1 MSTEFPVITRYEVVG
16 AEDVIRTNAELWQSY
31 KQGGLQ
37 VDQFSTSLR
46 GNMEGTYAMRRAY
59 SGIRMALRV
68 EMAPL
73 LESARALGD
82 IATIGRDVIQMW
94 QAYTIGQ
101 LRIERAM
108 RDVSDAQQ
116 DVAKWQGLYNQYLR
130 DFGVDSAYTKD
141 ASENL
146 IDAYKR
152 LKTAQDQAAKA
163 QQDMIFGW
171 VGMGLEIGGVIS
183 SLIQLGVHL
192 KTLQAIMATTTG
204 TEVGILG
211 TGVTLG
217 SLGTAALAAA
227 PPIAAVG
234 AGYWLAQQI
243 RPVGKGE
250 QEYASFAEAAAD
262 LGITF
267 EQLKTEMLETVATN
281 KSFGGSMDEL
291 IKYMQEY
298 NAIAGGGMA
307 VEYSVGGKYGMITLS
322 PEEWKQL
329 QDLIKGQGQ
338 YGIPYVQET
347 GYYKLHKGERVFDPE
362 QTRQQQVIERE
373 LYVSQNIP
381 HGQLGIDYMPQN
393 MLIYAHKGER
403 LLNPEQTRHEN
414 VVKGNRPIV
423 ASVTQYNTITKTAD
437 ADVAADR
444 AYRKM
449 LEKFANKT

>member
-1 MSTEFPVITRYEVVG
+1 MSEFPVITRYEVVG
-16 AEDVIRTNAELWQSY
+16 AEDVIRTNAELWNSF
-31 KQGGLQ
+31 KQGGLG
-37 VDQFSTSLR
+37 VKEFSTALR
-46 GNMEGTYAMRRAY
+46 ENMEGTYAMRRAY
-59 SGIRMALRV
+59 SGMRMAIRV
-68 EMAPL
+68 SWAPL
-73 LESARALGD
+73 LETARALGD
-82 IATIGRDVIQMW
+82 VGRIGRDVVQMW

-108 RDVSDAQQ
+108 RDVVDAQQ
-116 DVAKWQGLYNQYLR
+116 EVAKWQALYNQYLR
-130 DFGVDSAYTKD
+130 DFGSDSAYTKEATD
-141 ASENL
+141 NL
-146 IDAYKR
+146 IDAYR
-152 LKTAQDQAAKA
+152 QLKTAQEQAAKA
-163 QQDMIFGW
+163 QQDMVFGW
-171 VGMGLEIGGVIS
+171 VGMGLEIASVIS

-250 QEYASFAEAAAD
+250 KEYASFVEAAAD
-262 LGITF
+262 LGLTF
-267 EQLKTEMLETVATN
+267 AELKDQMQATAETNSHFKGSIDELVKYTEQIKTEY
-281 KSFGGSMDEL
+281 GQ
-291 IKYMQEY
+291 Y
-298 NAIAGGGMA
+298 A
-307 VEYSVGGKYGMITLS
+307 VEYRIGEQYGMITLT
-322 PEEWKQL
+322 PEEWQQL
-329 QDLIKGQGQ
+329 KELIKGQGQ
-338 YGIPYVQET
+338 YGIDYVQET
-347 GYYKLHKGERVFDPE
+347 GYYRLHKGERVLDPE
-362 QTRQQQVIERE
+362 QTRQQQIIERE

-444 AYRKM
+444 AFRKI
-449 LEKFANKT
+449 LEKLANKS